1 MASIQEK
8 LADSLSVLK
17 KYQDE
22 NNSDIIQGMKTLG
35 ETHTKRLIDNGYL
48 GQVIKG
54 WYMPTM
60 PGMEGDTTVWYAS
73 YWKFIVAYSNNRF
86 GDNWCLTPEESLDFY
101 AGETVAPTQL
111 IIRSSKASNNIVSL
125 KHGDS
130 MLDITATMPAHIV
143 VEQRYGLRLYPL
155 AEALVFCTPTYFSR
169 NSVNARTCLS
179 LVGGADEIL
188 KVVADEGNSSR
199 ASRLVGA
206 FRNIG
211 RTDVAETILQ
221 FMKRLGH
228 ELRPEDPFEDTT
240 PSLSGT
246 SRNTSP
252 HAIRIRLMWQKMR
265 KQILDLPL
273 IAPTQSQTT
282 EAILSNMDDNYIRD
296 SYHSLSIE
304 GYRVTEGLIER
315 VRSGEWNL
323 EDDKIDADRKNALA
337 ARGYYQAFQQVK
349 ESVKA
354 ILQGAN
360 AGNIV
365 SRDFDKWHFEMFQP
379 CITAGIIKP
388 SDLVGYRSHQVYIRG
403 SKHTPLPPEA
413 LRDAMSALAELMES
427 EEDAIV
433 RAVLGHFFFVY
444 IHPYMDGNGRTARFI
459 MNAMLVTSGHPWR
472 IITVEERQSYMAA
485 LEKASIHGDI
495 TDFAQIICS

>member
-1 MASIQEK
+1 
-8 LADSLSVLK
+8 
-17 KYQDE
+17 
-22 NNSDIIQGMKTLG
+22 
-35 ETHTKRLIDNGYL
+35 
-48 GQVIKG
+48 
-54 WYMPTM
+54 
-60 PGMEGDTTVWYAS
+60 
-73 YWKFIVAYSNNRF
+73 
-86 GDNWCLTPEESLDFY
+86 
-101 AGETVAPTQL
+101 
-111 IIRSSKASNNIVSL
+111 
-125 KHGDS
+125 

-221 FMKRLGH
+221 FMTKLGH

-252 HAIRIRLMWQKMR
+252 HAIRIRLIWQKMR

-315 VRSGEWNL
+315 VRFGEWNP

-365 SRDFDKWHFEMFQP
+365 SRDFDNGTLK
-379 CITAGIIKP
+379 C
-388 SDLVGYRSHQVYIRG
+388 SSL
-403 SKHTPLPPEA
+403 A
-413 LRDAMSALAELMES
+413 LLSALSNPQTL
-427 EEDAIV
+427 
-433 RAVLGHFFFVY
+433 
-444 IHPYMDGNGRTARFI
+444 
-459 MNAMLVTSGHPWR
+459 
-472 IITVEERQSYMAA
+472 
-485 LEKASIHGDI
+485 
-495 TDFAQIICS
+495 

>member
-1 MASIQEK
+1 
-8 LADSLSVLK
+8 
-17 KYQDE
+17 
-22 NNSDIIQGMKTLG
+22 
-35 ETHTKRLIDNGYL
+35 
-48 GQVIKG
+48 
-54 WYMPTM
+54 MPTM

-221 FMKRLGH
+221 FMTRLGH

-282 EAILSNMDDNYIRD
+282 EAILSNMDDNYIP
-296 SYHSLSIE
+296 
-304 GYRVTEGLIER
+304 
-315 VRSGEWNL
+315 
-323 EDDKIDADRKNALA
+323 
-337 ARGYYQAFQQVK
+337 QF
-349 ESVKA
+349 
-354 ILQGAN
+354 
-360 AGNIV
+360 
-365 SRDFDKWHFEMFQP
+365 
-379 CITAGIIKP
+379 GIK
-388 SDLVGYRSHQVYIRG
+388 
-403 SKHTPLPPEA
+403 
-413 LRDAMSALAELMES
+413 
-427 EEDAIV
+427 
-433 RAVLGHFFFVY
+433 
-444 IHPYMDGNGRTARFI
+444 
-459 MNAMLVTSGHPWR
+459 
-472 IITVEERQSYMAA
+472 
-485 LEKASIHGDI
+485 
-495 TDFAQIICS
+495 